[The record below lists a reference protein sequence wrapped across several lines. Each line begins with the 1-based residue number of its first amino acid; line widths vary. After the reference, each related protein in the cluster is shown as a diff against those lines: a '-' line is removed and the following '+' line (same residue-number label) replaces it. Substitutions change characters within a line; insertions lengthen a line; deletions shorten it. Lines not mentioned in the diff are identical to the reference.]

1 MIKITNLKKTYYTG
15 TIAVEALRGISF
27 KVEKGEFVAIM
38 GASGSGKSTLM
49 NLLGLLD
56 VPTAGSYILDGTE
69 VAALSEK
76 NYARIRNQK
85 IGFVFQAF
93 NLLPRLTALHNVELP
108 MLYAGVKPA
117 ERRKRAMLALGR
129 LGLGERTHHFPSELS
144 GGQNQ
149 RVAIARALGNDPAI
163 ILADEPTGA
172 LDSKTSLEIMDIF
185 QKLNRDGATI
195 IVVTHEEDIARH
207 AGRILR
213 LNDGLLIS
221 DEKVRQPLNAGYTLS
236 SLQKEAKSI

>member
-1 MIKITNLKKTYYTG
+1 MIEITNLQKTYYTG
-15 TIAVEALRGISF
+15 TIAVKALRGISF
-27 KVEKGEFVAIM
+27 NVKKGEFVAIM

-69 VAALSEK
+69 VAALNEK
-76 NYARIRNQK
+76 SYAQIRNQK

-108 MLYAGVKPA
+108 MLYAGVGPA
-117 ERRKRAMLALGR
+117 ERKKRALQALER
-129 LGLGERTHHFPSELS
+129 LGLGERTHHFPNELS

-172 LDSKTSLEIMDIF
+172 LDSHTSLEIMDIF
-185 QKLNRDGATI
+185 QQLNRDGATI

-213 LNDGLLIS
+213 LSDGLLLT
-221 DEKVRQPLNAGYTLS
+221 DEKVRQPLNAGYALS
-236 SLQKEAKSI
+236 SLRNEAKSV